1 MTLKKKTIGI
11 LGGGQLGKMTAIAAK
26 KLGYHT
32 FLYCPKGDNPAEYSV
47 NEYIFGN
54 WDDNKKLELFGS
66 KVDVITSEFEN
77 IPAKTLDNLSKIT
90 KVYPSSFCFSIAQY
104 RNKEKEMA
112 AKSGFLVPKWYRIKS
127 LEDLIKYSKILNHD
141 CILKTNSLGYDGKG
155 QINISSEINF
165 KKIWSEINFDD
176 CILEEKVNFDRE
188 VSILYAK
195 SLNESECF
203 FPLSENHHENGILKY
218 TIAPAILEQELEIK
232 LKLTVKKFAK
242 LLNLKGLLT
251 IELFQRNNDFIFNE
265 IAPRPHNSFHWTIE
279 GCKNSQFDI
288 LVKSIMGQNIND
300 QVVGENWKMIN
311 LLGDEVENLKF
322 FNFHKDQKIHVYG
335 KKEVK
340 NGRKM
345 GHITYPI

>member
-1 MTLKKKTIGI
+1 MTFKNKTIGI
-11 LGGGQLGKMTAIAAK
+11 LGGGQLGMMTAIAAER
-26 KLGYHT
+26 LGCQT
-32 FLYCPKGDNPAEYSV
+32 ILYCPKGDNPAEGNV
-47 NEYIFGN
+47 NEYIHGN
-54 WDDNKKLELFGS
+54 WDDNKKLKIFAS

-77 IPAKTLDNLSKIT
+77 IPSKTLNELSKIT
-90 KVYPSSFCFSIAQY
+90 QVHPSSFCFSIAQH

-112 AKSGFLVPKWYRIKS
+112 TKSGFLVPKWHRIKS
-127 LEDLIKYSKILNHD
+127 LKDLIKYSKILNYN

-155 QINISSEINF
+155 QINISSKLNF
-165 KKIWSEINFDD
+165 KNIWTEISFND
-176 CILEEKVNFDRE
+176 CILEEKINFDRE
-188 VSILYAK
+188 VSILYAR
-195 SLNESECF
+195 SSNETECF
-203 FPLSENHHENGILKY
+203 FPLSENYHENGILKH
-218 TIAPAILEQELEIK
+218 TIAPAILEQEIEIR
-232 LKLTVKKFAK
+232 LKLIVKKFAK

-288 LVKSIMGQNIND
+288 LVKSIMGQDIND
-300 QVVGENWKMIN
+300 QVVGENWKMTN
-311 LLGDEVENLKF
+311 LLGDEVENLKS

-335 KKEVK
+335 KKEVR